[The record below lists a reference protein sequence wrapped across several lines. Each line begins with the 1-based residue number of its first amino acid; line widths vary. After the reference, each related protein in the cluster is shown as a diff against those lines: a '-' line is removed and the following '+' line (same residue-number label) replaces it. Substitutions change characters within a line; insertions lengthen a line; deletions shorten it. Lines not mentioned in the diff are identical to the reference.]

1 MTKEPQDEVGTPTE
15 PCKPAI
21 HLGTYVAAV
30 WRGGIAEML
39 FDIAMTPLLGVQIRC
54 IGGQPFHRHLRTRS
68 HILLDD
74 GGSMR
79 IQPIPDNDHR
89 PGNVPLEMSQ
99 GLQYLHG
106 PNGMLKVA
114 LVNLA
119 GQRQANDRGQLAAF
133 AHAPQDGRLPPWS
146 PGGVGLGAKR
156 KAGLID
162 EDDFRASAASLFL
175 MRGQSC
181 VSQTWTRA
189 SSRSRA

>member
-1 MTKEPQDEVGTPTE
+1 MTKEPKDEVGTSTE
-15 PCKPAI
+15 SCKPAI
-21 HLGTYVAAV
+21 HMGTYVGAV
-30 WRGGIAEML
+30 GRGGIAEVL
-39 FDIAMTPLLGVQIRC
+39 FDIPMPPLLGVQIRC
-54 IGGQPFHRHLRTRS
+54 IRGQPFHRHLRMRS

-74 GGSMR
+74 HGSMR
-79 IQPIPDNDHR
+79 IQPIPDDDHR
-89 PGNVPLEMSQ
+89 AGDVSLEMLQ

-106 PNGMLKVA
+106 ADGMLKVA

-133 AHAPQDGRLPPWS
+133 AYAPQNGRLPPWG
-146 PGGVGLGAKR
+146 PGGACLGAKR

-175 MRGQSC
+175 MRGQSW
-181 VSQTWTRA
+181 VSQAWTRA